1 MPPAKPQR
9 RTEAQWDSLSPAQRR
24 RYVGAGR
31 TGTLNGRK
39 NLTEAQVKRYYLSG
53 KSLTAARRGRSS
65 KEVTQQAARKTGA
78 KPLPRSV
85 LVDATQGELTT
96 ADDQLIRDW
105 RQSALF
111 PKWLPKD
118 RELMGDD
125 VAAILAQLNVDP
137 ARWESST
144 FILNPDG
151 TVTMRVQRRGANQFG
166 KPKPLEVTLPDFDAA
181 VEVRDWLRKRE
192 GKGPVIEWDSDK
204 VGSDFFSRGKVAA

>member
-1 MPPAKPQR
+1 
-9 RTEAQWDSLSPAQRR
+9 
-24 RYVGAGR
+24 
-31 TGTLNGRK
+31 
-39 NLTEAQVKRYYLSG
+39 
-53 KSLTAARRGRSS
+53 
-65 KEVTQQAARKTGA
+65 
-78 KPLPRSV
+78 
-85 LVDATQGELTT
+85 
-96 ADDQLIRDW
+96 
-105 RQSALF
+105 
-111 PKWLPKD
+111 
-118 RELMGDD
+118 MGDD

-151 TVTMRVQRRGANQFG
+151 TVTMSVQRRGANQFG